1 MCTFINPAEKIAE
14 CGAQNQAAAN
24 ASRQSSPKQ
33 TAMRMRL
40 VLPILSVLLGCTSAL
55 AQLPVGGAAAAR
67 TGEQQPAL
75 DLAQQQPFG
84 AFAGSGIVDKP
95 VPGSIPISLLNAI
108 DRGIKHNLGLLL
120 SQEQTERAKAQHW
133 RSLSALLPNVSVHAS
148 ESVEKIN
155 LAAFGVPIFVN
166 GSTLVGPFGIFD
178 ARGTVSETLLDV
190 SALNR
195 LRSTTENEK
204 AAKFTLQDARELVV
218 LVTGDQYLLTL
229 ADAARLDTAKA
240 QLVTAQAILQRTE
253 DRKAVGAVAGLDV
266 LRAKV
271 QMQQIQQRVL
281 VAENQLER
289 QKLSLARTI
298 GLPISQEFQLTD
310 AVPYGPLPP
319 LDVEAALERAYARRP
334 EYLAAESRTRAAELA
349 VKAAQGERLPSLSV
363 DGDYGILGRSVG
375 DGQPTYSVAA
385 GIRIPVFQGGRIKAD
400 MAQAQSDLRERRLE
414 LADLRSRIEFEV
426 RTAWLDAK
434 TSMEQV
440 EVAKQST
447 ELAAEQLK
455 QAQDRYA
462 AGLSGTLDVV
472 QAQEAVASANE
483 TYIQA
488 LYQNN
493 VAKLTLARA
502 LGVAEQQTRA
512 FFGGK

>member
-1 MCTFINPAEKIAE
+1 
-14 CGAQNQAAAN
+14 
-24 ASRQSSPKQ
+24 
-33 TAMRMRL
+33 MRL
-40 VLPILSVLLGCTSAL
+40 ILPALVLLGGYTAQ
-55 AQLPVGGAAAAR
+55 AQLPGGAVAPR
-67 TGEQQPAL
+67 TVEQQPAL
-75 DLAQQQPFG
+75 DPAQQQPLG
-84 AFAGSGIVDKP
+84 AFLGSGIVDKP
-95 VPGSIPISLLNAI
+95 VSGSIPISLLNAI

-120 SQEQTERAKAQHW
+120 SQEQTERVKAQHW

-178 ARGTVSETLLDV
+178 ARGTVNETLLDV

-204 AAKFTLQDARELVV
+204 SAKFNLQDARELVV

-229 ADAARLDTAKA
+229 ANAARLDTAKA

-271 QMQQIQQRVL
+271 QMQEIQQRVL

-298 GLPISQEFQLTD
+298 GLPISQQFQLTD
-310 AVPYGPLPP
+310 AMPYGPLPP
-319 LDVEAALERAYARRP
+319 LDVETSLERAYSRRP
-334 EYLAAESRTRAAELA
+334 EYLAAESRARASELA

-363 DGDYGILGRSVG
+363 DGDYGVLGRSVG
-375 DGQPTYSVAA
+375 DSQPTYSVAA
-385 GIRIPVFQGGRIKAD
+385 GIHIPVFQGGRIKAD
-400 MAQAQSDLRERRLE
+400 VAQAQSDLRQRRLE
-414 LADLRSRIEFEV
+414 LADLRSRIEFEA

-447 ELAAEQLK
+447 GLAAEQLK

-462 AGLSGTLDVV
+462 AGISGTLDVV

-488 LYQNN
+488 LYLNN